1 MTSKSDVTTNKKQWC
16 EVMMFTSGRRE
27 VEIGPPQSNIQRGW
41 TRTATFRGPLIQM
54 SRQNRRISLKKR
66 IHIVFVTQTQKLESQ
81 FLIILFFLRMKKV
94 QVSTSVPRILVFN
107 FGSLHF
113 LGGV

>member
-1 MTSKSDVTTNKKQWC
+1 
-16 EVMMFTSGRRE
+16 MMFTSGRRE
-27 VEIGPPQSNIQRGW
+27 VEIGPPQSNIQREW

-54 SRQNRRISLKKR
+54 SRQNRRISLKKKMR